1 MTDIQ
6 SEMIE
11 ISGDEVRFQ
20 AYLARPVGSKPHP
33 AVIVIHEIFG
43 LVDHTKNVA
52 DRFAR
57 RGYVV
62 LAPHLYSRPDM
73 VDIMLPDNIRTAMQF
88 SSGLGAVKMGD
99 MAAVQQEMSR
109 LPQDTRETVQKL
121 FPLMFGPGSQESKNY
136 YTGEL
141 LESVDFLKE
150 QSYVR
155 SRKVASVG
163 FCFGGGMSIN
173 LACHADLAACV
184 VFYGQNPSPIELV
197 KNIPC
202 PVLGL
207 YGAEDMRINQ
217 DLDKLVK
224 AMTEY
229 QKDFEMRI
237 YPGAGHAFF
246 NDTNK
251 MTYRETAAREAWER
265 VLNFYQRALSD

>member
-1 MTDIQ
+1 MSDIQ

-11 ISGDEVRFQ
+11 ISGDEVNFQ
-20 AYLARPVGSKPHP
+20 AYLARPVDSKPHA

-43 LVDHTKNVA
+43 LVDHTKNVT

-57 RGYVV
+57 QGYVA

-73 VDIMLPDNIRTAMQF
+73 VDVMLPDNIQTAMQF
-88 SSGLGAVKMGD
+88 SRGLGPEKLGD
-99 MAAVQQEMSR
+99 LAAVQQEMAI

-121 FPLMFGPGSQESKNY
+121 FPYMFGPGSQESRNY
-136 YTGEL
+136 YIGEL
-141 LESVDFLKE
+141 LKSVDFLKE

-155 SRKVASVG
+155 SGKVASVG

-173 LACHADLAACV
+173 LACHTDLAACV
-184 VFYGQNPSPIELV
+184 VFYGQNPSPIDLV

-229 QKDFEMRI
+229 KKDLEMRI

-251 MTYRETAAREAWER
+251 MTYREAAAREAWER
-265 VLNFYQRALSD
+265 VLNFYHRALSD